1 MMQKYAYV
9 LFKLNLQKFAPNAK
23 NKLQAL
29 GIKFGLLHTDD
40 KKELLMKQNNV
51 DDNNEMK

>member
-9 LFKLNLQKFAPNAK
+9 LFKLNLQKIAPNAK

-40 KKELLMKQNNV
+40 KKELYNV
-51 DDNNEMK
+51 DEQEDEN

>member
-1 MMQKYAYV
+1 MMQRYAYV